1 MLRPMAHTYGS
12 PHNTLNFS
20 RVEHLYKRNTVY
32 LRPPTSC
39 HLPNKFIYF
48 LLFFTFFC
56 CSRSSLYVCTFF
68 SISFLNISQRDFEP
82 NKKRAKAVLKNSLIL
97 FIVVC
102 LVGVMFFLVKL
113 FQFSH
118 WMSTF
123 CIPQPSNRR
132 TKSTSGRSFS
142 PSRSTSFAYSFLFHT
157 YKYLLRV

>member
-1 MLRPMAHTYGS
+1 MGNISHLFKLHYNRTTVLGS
-12 PHNTLNFS
+12 MSSLFLLYLLFYLCFS
-20 RVEHLYKRNTVY
+20 FFTF
-32 LRPPTSC
+32 S
-39 HLPNKFIYF
+39 YF
-48 LLFFTFFC
+48 LLLFTFFC

-102 LVGVMFFLVKL
+102 LVDVMIFLVKL

-142 PSRSTSFAYSFLFHT
+142 PSRSTSFAYSFLFHFM
-157 YKYLLRV
+157 LDLSS

>member
-1 MLRPMAHTYGS
+1 MAHTYGS
-12 PHNTLNFS
+12 PHNTLNFT
-20 RVEHLYKRNTVY
+20 RVEHSYKQDCG
-32 LRPPTSC
+32 LPPPAYKLSFTQQ
-39 HLPNKFIYF
+39 IYF
-48 LLFFTFFC
+48 ILFFTFFC

-68 SISFLNISQRDFEP
+68 SISFLNISQRDFDP

-102 LVGVMFFLVKL
+102 LVDVMIFLVKL

>member
-1 MLRPMAHTYGS
+1 MSSLFLLY
-12 PHNTLNFS
+12 LLFYLCFS
-20 RVEHLYKRNTVY
+20 FFTF
-32 LRPPTSC
+32 S
-39 HLPNKFIYF
+39 YF
-48 LLFFTFFC
+48 LLLFTFFC

-123 CIPQPSNRR
+123 YISHPSNSG
-132 TKSTSGRSFS
+132 TQCASGRSFS
-142 PSRSTSFAYSFLFHT
+142 PSLAFPFTHLLSHIIGLLKCLFSIPFLSNRSSYSAIALTIF
-157 YKYLLRV
+157 RS